1 MADINL
7 DPQATTAAGRRLAD
21 CGAELLAARRTTGA
35 NLESMNSAHPWG
47 RDELGAIFHRRYGEA
62 ADRALEAWR
71 KTAERIGDLGSRVQ
85 QATTNSLETDRLTSE
100 VIDKVL

>member
-7 DPQATTAAGRRLAD
+7 DSHATNAAARRLTE

-47 RDELGAIFHRRYGEA
+47 RDQLGEIFARRYEEA
-62 ADRALEAWR
+62 ANRTLETWR
-71 KTAERIGDLGSRVQ
+71 KTAEGVGDLGSRVQ
-85 QATTNSLETDRLTSE
+85 HATTDSLETDRLTVE